1 MQFRI
6 FEWAGGII
14 WEICMRKLLVAG
26 ALACMALGVTAQL
39 PAQAKSYTEIKFG
52 VDATYPPF
60 ESLSPS
66 GEFVG
71 FDVDLGR
78 AICAELKVK
87 CVFVNQGFDGIIP
100 ALQARKFDAILS
112 SMTVTPERA
121 QQIDFSSEMFNEPT
135 SLITKKGSG
144 LTPTAA
150 SLKGKTVGVES
161 GTIQESY
168 ANTYWKPEG
177 VTVVSYPGQDQ
188 VYADLLSGRLDASL
202 QDSVEADYGFL
213 KTPKGANYEFGGN
226 VTYDPKDVLGSY
238 IAIGIRKDEPDLKAK
253 INQAIAAIHAN
264 GTYKKIEAK
273 YFNFDVYNYKG

>member
-1 MQFRI
+1 
-6 FEWAGGII
+6 
-14 WEICMRKLLVAG
+14 MRKLLTSAVLAFMAFVA
-26 ALACMALGVTAQL
+26 TAQL
-39 PAQAKSYTEIKFG
+39 PAQAKTFTEIKFG

-66 GEFVG
+66 GEFIG

-121 QQIDFSSEMFNEPT
+121 QQIDFSSEMYNEPT
-135 SLITKKGSG
+135 SLIAKKGSG
-144 LTPTAA
+144 LVPTAA

-177 VTVVSYPGQDQ
+177 VNVVSYPGQDQ

-213 KTPKGANYEFGGN
+213 KTPKGADYELAGN

-238 IAIGIRKDEPDLKAK
+238 IAIGIRKNEPALKAK
-253 INQAIAAIHAN
+253 IDAAIATIIAN

-273 YFNFDVYNYKG
+273 YFNFDVYGFKQK

>member
-1 MQFRI
+1 MLLAFG
-6 FEWAGGII
+6 WADGIN
-14 WEICMRKLLVAG
+14 WEIVMRKLLTAA
-26 ALACMALGVTAQL
+26 ALACLAFVAVGQM
-39 PAQAKSYTEIKFG
+39 PAQAKTFKEIKFG

-66 GEFVG
+66 GEFIG

-87 CVFVNQGFDGIIP
+87 CVFINQGFDGIIP

-112 SMTVTPERA
+112 SMTVTPQRE
-121 QQIDFSSEMFNEPT
+121 QQVDFSSEMFNEPT
-135 SLITKKGSG
+135 SLIVKDGSS

-161 GTIQESY
+161 GTIQETY
-168 ANTYWKPEG
+168 ANTYWKPAG
-177 VTVVSYPGQDQ
+177 VNVVSYPGQDQ

-213 KTPKGANYEFGGN
+213 KTPKGTDYELAGN
-226 VTYDPKDVLGSY
+226 VTYDPKDVLGSF
-238 IAIGIRKDEPDLKAK
+238 IAIGVRKDEPALKAK
-253 INQAIAAIHAN
+253 INSAIAEIIAN

-273 YFNFDVYNYKG
+273 YFNFDVYGGKE

>member
-1 MQFRI
+1 MKKFIRAAA
-6 FEWAGGII
+6 FA
-14 WEICMRKLLVAG
+14 VAAMA
-26 ALACMALGVTAQL
+26 ALAPALAS
-39 PAQAKSYTEIKFG
+39 AKAMTKITFG

-66 GEFVG
+66 GKFVG
-71 FDVDLGR
+71 FDIDLGR

-87 CVFVNQGFDGIIP
+87 CVFVSQSFDGIIP

-121 QQIDFSSEMFNEPT
+121 QQINFSSEMYNEPT
-135 SLITKKGSG
+135 SLIAKKGSG
-144 LTPTAA
+144 LQPTVA

-168 ANTYWKPEG
+168 AKTYWQPNG
-177 VTVVSYPGQDQ
+177 VNVISYPGQDQ

-213 KTPKGANYEFGGN
+213 KTPKGAAYELAGN

-238 IAIGIRKDEPDLKAK
+238 IAIGVRKDEPVLLKK
-253 INQAIAAIHAN
+253 IDMAIAAIIAN
-264 GTYKKIEAK
+264 GTYKKIESR
-273 YFNFDVYNYKG
+273 YFNFDVYGSPATK

>member
-1 MQFRI
+1 
-6 FEWAGGII
+6 
-14 WEICMRKLLVAG
+14 MRKLKIVM
-26 ALACMALGVTAQL
+26 ALTCMALLVAAQL
-39 PAQAKSYTEIKFG
+39 PAQAKTLHELKFG

-66 GEFVG
+66 GRFVG

-87 CVFVNQGFDGIIP
+87 CVFINQGFDGIIP

-112 SMTVTPERA
+112 SMTVTPQRE

-135 SLITKKGSG
+135 SLIVKKDSD

-213 KTPKGANYEFGGN
+213 KTPKGADFKFGGN
-226 VTYDPKDVLGSY
+226 ATYDPKGVLGSY
-238 IAIGIRKDEPDLKAK
+238 IAIGIRKDEPVLKAK
-253 INQAIAAIHAN
+253 IDKAIAAIIAN

-273 YFNFDVYNYKG
+273 YFNFDIYGFKQK

>member
-1 MQFRI
+1 MKKMFRPVLAAVCA
-6 FEWAGGII
+6 FG
-14 WEICMRKLLVAG
+14 VAS
-26 ALACMALGVTAQL
+26 APLAAH
-39 PAQAKSYTEIKFG
+39 AKSFTEIKFG

-66 GEFVG
+66 GEFQG
-71 FDVDLGR
+71 FDIDLGK

-87 CVFVNQGFDGIIP
+87 CVFVSQGFDGIIP
-100 ALQARKFDAILS
+100 ALEARKFDAVLS
-112 SMTVTPERA
+112 SMTVTPDRA
-121 QQIDFSSEMFNEPT
+121 KQIDFSTEMYNEPT
-135 SLITKKGSG
+135 SLVVKKGSG

-168 ANTYWKPEG
+168 AKTYWAPNG

-213 KTPKGANYEFGGN
+213 KTPKGVGFEFGGN
-226 VTYDPKDVLGSY
+226 VTEDPKDVLGSY
-238 IAIGIRKDEPDLKAK
+238 IAIGVRKDEPELLKK
-253 INQAIAAIHAN
+253 IDWAIAKLHEN
-264 GTYKKIEAK
+264 GEYKKLEAK
-273 YFNFDVYNYKG
+273 YFTFDVYAATIPTSK

>member
-1 MQFRI
+1 MKKHLGTAILAF
-6 FEWAGGII
+6 AALGAAP
-14 WEICMRKLLVAG
+14 L
-26 ALACMALGVTAQL
+26 ALADTPGQIT
-39 PAQAKSYTEIKFG
+39 FG

-71 FDVDLGR
+71 FDIDLGK
-78 AICAELKVK
+78 AICADLHVK
-87 CVFVNQGFDGIIP
+87 CVFVSQGFDGIIP

-112 SMTVTPERA
+112 SMTVTPQRA
-121 QQIDFSSEMFNEPT
+121 QQIDVASEMYNEPT
-135 SLITKKGSG
+135 SLITKKGAG
-144 LTPTAA
+144 LKPTAA
-150 SLKGKTVGVES
+150 SLRGKTVGVES

-168 ANTYWKPEG
+168 AKAYWQPKG

-213 KTPKGANYEFGGN
+213 RTPKGADYELAGN
-226 VTYDPKDVLGSY
+226 VKYDPKDVLGSY
-238 IAIGIRKDEPDLKAK
+238 IAIGIRKDEPALKAK
-253 INQAIAAIHAN
+253 IDRAIATILRN

-273 YFNFDVYNYKG
+273 YFNFNVYGNPPPR

>member
-1 MQFRI
+1 MKKI
-6 FEWAGGII
+6 FAPAFAAF
-14 WEICMRKLLVAG
+14 C
-26 ALACMALGVTAQL
+26 ALGAVA
-39 PAQAKSYTEIKFG
+39 PVAAQAKEFTKLTFG

-66 GEFVG
+66 GEFQG
-71 FDVDLGR
+71 FDIDLGN

-87 CVFVNQGFDGIIP
+87 CEFISQSFDGLIP
-100 ALQARKFDAILS
+100 ALKARKFDAILS
-112 SMTVTPERA
+112 SMTVTPEREK
-121 QQIDFSSEMFNEPT
+121 QIAFSSEMYNEPT
-135 SLITKKGSG
+135 SLIIKKGSG
-144 LTPTAA
+144 LEPTAA

-168 ANTYWKPEG
+168 AKAYWQPEG

-213 KTPKGANYEFGGN
+213 KTPKGADFEFGGN

-238 IAIGIRKDEPDLKAK
+238 IAIGVRKNDPALLKK
-253 INQAIAAIHAN
+253 IDGAIAEIIKN
-264 GTYKKIEAK
+264 GTYKKIESK
-273 YFNFDVYNYKG
+273 YFNFDVYSMTPAK

>member
-1 MQFRI
+1 
-6 FEWAGGII
+6 
-14 WEICMRKLLVAG
+14 MRKLLTA
-26 ALACMALGVTAQL
+26 AAAACVALGFAAQL
-39 PAQAKSYTEIKFG
+39 PAQAKTFHEIKFG

-71 FDVDLGR
+71 FDIDLGK

-87 CVFVNQGFDGIIP
+87 CVFVSQGFDGIIP

-121 QQIDFSSEMFNEPT
+121 QQIDFSSEMYNEPT
-135 SLITKKGSG
+135 SLIAKKGSG
-144 LTPTAA
+144 LKPDLAT
-150 SLKGKTVGVES
+150 LKGKTVGVES

-168 ANTYWKPEG
+168 ANAYWKPNG

-213 KTPKGANYEFGGN
+213 KTPKGSDYELAGN
-226 VTYDPKDVLGSY
+226 VTEDPKDVLGSY
-238 IAIGIRKDEPDLKAK
+238 IAIGIRKDEPELKTK
-253 INQAIAAIHAN
+253 INGAIAAILAN

-273 YFNFDVYNYKG
+273 YFNFDVYGGKQ